1 MSPTRFYAGIAWI
14 LLPLTLF
21 SFATAAAQDTQAKYT
36 RKSISYVDAV
46 IHAGEVML
54 TPEQEAFLL
63 QEIKR
68 EIEMSRFDYNPL
80 PPDIMGAFRKQLAE
94 RNPMDLDGI
103 AAVMNDVLAPEIL
116 RAVDYEKE
124 IRAKGLVDEAARHS
138 FVVEKAKEAGIT
150 SAHLETIMNSA
161 YIYIPVISE
170 VKEYDNALT
179 NTINYD
185 LRGGI
190 IWFAVKTGETG
201 SNVQILVKKEAVGKS
216 GAKRSAS
223 IGYKGRTLSGPEY
236 AFVTAA
242 EVLARNLR
250 IATQE
255 IPEFQ
260 LTNPLTETGHGWVE
274 FGIGKKEGL
283 GVDDKFII
291 SEFYEQP
298 DGSLTQKKLGM
309 VRVARV
315 ADNTA
320 GKADSRARTVIGGGY
335 ERGMLAQEH
344 PRLPID
350 LSFRFA
356 VVPIGAD
363 KNRNYLNLYFES
375 DASSSLY
382 AGQLWFSYNLART
395 TKISQFFASIYGEIG
410 GGAISGAKV
419 FGEDAGGGLYWGIG
433 GGLSKKFYVNRL
445 HFGLEALLSF
455 KDYSFTTTVSDVD
468 VEWSASN
475 LGLIFNGNLE
485 VALGYDWNLGAGIG
499 YHAFGPT
506 SDWTYKENDTEY
518 DVSGYSDLPELKFG
532 GLGFQFYLT
541 WSLPSL
547 GYDPLKIARGALDF

>member
-1 MSPTRFYAGIAWI
+1 MNPIHVRAKIALI
-14 LLPLTLF
+14 LLPMAVF
-21 SFATAAAQDTQAKYT
+21 AYATAADQDTQAKYT

-46 IHAGEVML
+46 IHTGAVTL
-54 TPEQEAFLL
+54 TPEQEAILL

-80 PPDIMGAFRKQLAE
+80 PPDVMSAFRRQLEE

-161 YIYIPVISE
+161 YIYIPVLSE

-190 IWFAVKTGETG
+190 IWFAVKTGESG
-201 SNVQILVKKEAVGKS
+201 SDVQILVKKEAVGKS
-216 GAKRSAS
+216 GAKRSAN
-223 IGYKGRTLSGPEY
+223 IGYKGRMLSGPEY
-236 AFVTAA
+236 AFVTSA
-242 EVLARNLR
+242 EVLARNIR

-274 FGIGKKEGL
+274 FGIGRKEGL

-356 VVPIGAD
+356 IVPIGAD
-363 KNRNYLNLYFES
+363 ESMVYQNLYFES
-375 DASSSLY
+375 DASSKLY
-382 AGQLWFSYNLART
+382 AGQLWFSYNLARA
-395 TKISQFFASIYGEIG
+395 TKLSQFFASVYGEIG
-410 GGAISGAKV
+410 GGTLSGAKV

-433 GGLSKKFYVNRL
+433 GGLGKKLYVNRL
-445 HFGLEALLSF
+445 HFGLEALLAYV
-455 KDYSFTTTVSDVD
+455 DYSFTTTVSDVD
-468 VEWSASN
+468 YEWSASN
-475 LGLIFNGNLE
+475 FGLIFNGNLE
-485 VALGYDWNLGAGIG
+485 IALGYDWNLGAGVG

-506 SDWTYKENDTEY
+506 SDWTYKENDSEY

-532 GLGFQFYLT
+532 GLGFQMFLI

-547 GYDPLKIARGALDF
+547 GYDPMKIARGALDF

>member
-1 MSPTRFYAGIAWI
+1 MQPNRFRAGITLI
-14 LLPLTLF
+14 LLPTVMF
-21 SFATAAAQDTQAKYT
+21 SYVIAAAQDTQAKYS

-46 IHAGEVML
+46 VHAGDVTL
-54 TPEQEAFLL
+54 TPGQEAILL

-80 PPDIMGAFRKQLAE
+80 PSEIMSAFRQQLEE

-150 SAHLETIMNSA
+150 SAHLEAVMNSA

-216 GAKRSAS
+216 GAKRSAR

-236 AFVTAA
+236 AFVTSA

-320 GKADSRARTVIGGGY
+320 GKADSRARTVIGGDY

-356 VVPIGAD
+356 IVPIGAD
-363 KNRNYLNLYFES
+363 KNMNYANLYFES

-395 TKISQFFASIYGEIG
+395 TKISQFFASVYGEIG

-433 GGLSKKFYVNRL
+433 GGLGKKFYVNRL
-445 HFGLEALLSF
+445 HIGLEALLAYV
-455 KDYSFTTTVSDVD
+455 DYTFTTTVSDVD
-468 VEWSASN
+468 YEWSASN

-532 GLGFQFYLT
+532 GLGFQLFLT

-547 GYDPLKIARGALDF
+547 GYDPMKIARGALDF